1 MSGENF
7 QEQHD
12 MPEDQEKQRV
22 WIITGTSQGFGRDL
36 VDAALKRGDRVIA
49 TSRDPKKVLSAFPD
63 AGDRLIAM
71 PMDLRDPKQIA
82 AVADEAISRFGRI
95 DVLINNAGH
104 GLLGA
109 MEEASDEEIK
119 SVFETNVFGL
129 IRVTQAVLPQMRK
142 QRSGH
147 IVNLSSIGGL
157 IGIPGWGCYNGTKFA
172 VEGIS
177 EALAHELKPLG
188 IGVTIVEPGPFRT
201 DFLGGSL
208 AMVKSHLSDYD
219 ETAGKT
225 RAYQKDNDGAQA
237 GDPARGAKAIVD
249 AVVGKNPPLHLL
261 LGAVAYQRATAKLD
275 AARAEFEAW
284 KPVTLAT
291 DFPK

>member
-1 MSGENF
+1 MATTTKS
-7 QEQHD
+7 
-12 MPEDQEKQRV
+12 KKRV
-22 WIITGTSQGFGRDL
+22 WMITGTSQGFGREL
-36 VDAALKRGDRVIA
+36 VRAALDRGDSVVA
-49 TSRDPKKVLSAFPD
+49 TSRNPQKVQSAFPES
-63 AGDRLIAM
+63 ADRLMTAA
-71 PMDLRDPKQIA
+71 MDLRDHKQIA
-82 AVADEAISRFGRI
+82 AVVTSAIKRFGKI

-109 MEEASDEEIK
+109 LEEATDAEIR

-142 QRSGH
+142 HRSGH

-157 IGIPGWGCYNGTKFA
+157 IGLPGWGLYNATKFA
-172 VEGIS
+172 VEGLS
-177 EALAHELKPLG
+177 EALSYELKPLG

-208 AMVKSHLSDYD
+208 SFVKAQIPDYD

-225 RAYQKDNDGAQA
+225 RTYQKENDGAQA
-237 GDPARGAKAIVD
+237 GDPVRGARAIID
-249 AVVGKNPPLHLL
+249 AVMSEHPPLRLL
-261 LGAVAYQRATAKLD
+261 LGAVALTRAAAKLD
-275 AARAEFEAW
+275 ALRNEFETW
-284 KPVTLAT
+284 REVTLAT